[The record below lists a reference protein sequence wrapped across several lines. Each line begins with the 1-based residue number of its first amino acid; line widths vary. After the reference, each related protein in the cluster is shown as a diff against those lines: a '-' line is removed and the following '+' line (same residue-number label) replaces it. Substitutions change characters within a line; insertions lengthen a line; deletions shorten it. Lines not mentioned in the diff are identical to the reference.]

1 MSSNNGI
8 HHADRG
14 APIAVPGSRVEL
26 VVGPGAL
33 DHLPDVVRRHGGTRV
48 LLVTDPG
55 IKDAGHVE
63 RAVRSLYLARI
74 PVKVFDGVAE
84 NPTVIHVGRGVIDS
98 KPFAPD
104 LIVGLGGGSAMDC
117 GKGINF
123 ILTNG
128 GRVVDYWGHDKAAK
142 PLLPFV
148 AIPTTAGT
156 GSDAQSYALITDP
169 ETHQKMACGDKTA
182 LPRAALLD
190 PDLTATCPPKV
201 AAATGIDAVS
211 HAVESAG
218 STRRTDVSRKLSKQ
232 AWDLLAPAFGKT
244 LATTPTAPAD
254 AQARQDMLLGAHI
267 AGAAIE
273 NSMLG
278 AAHALANPLT
288 GLCGVVHGLAVGMML
303 PHVVRFNAAG
313 SDGAAASGA
322 GGGNPYAD
330 LMPDAEELARQI
342 EALLDAGNL
351 PRTLA
356 QVEVPESKLP
366 ELAAMAAKQWTA
378 QFNPR
383 PVGEAELLAIY
394 RMAM

>member
-1 MSSNNGI
+1 MPSMNGVARPAI
-8 HHADRG
+8 L
-14 APIAVPGSRVEL
+14 GSRVEL

-55 IKDAGHVE
+55 IKTAGHVE
-63 RAVRSLYLARI
+63 RAVRALYHAKF
-74 PVKVFDGVAE
+74 PVKVFDGVGE
-84 NPTVIHVGRGVIDS
+84 NPTVIHVGRGVIAS
-98 KPFAPD
+98 LPFAPD

-128 GRVVDYWGHDKAAK
+128 GKVADYWGHDKAAK

-148 AIPTTAGT
+148 AVPTTAGT

-169 ETHQKMACGDKTA
+169 DTHQKMACGDKSA

-190 PDLTATCPPKV
+190 PDLTATCPRAV

-232 AWDLLAPAFGKT
+232 AWDLLTPAFGRT
-244 LATTPTAPAD
+244 LADSAD
-254 AQARQDMLLGAHI
+254 AAARRDMLLGAHV

-288 GLCGVVHGLAVGMML
+288 GLCGVVHGLAVGLML
-303 PHVVRFNAAG
+303 PHVIRFNAAG
-313 SDGAAASGA
+313 AGTSGGARDH
-322 GGGNPYAD
+322 PYAD
-330 LMPDAEELARQI
+330 LADDAETLARQV
-342 EALLDAGNL
+342 ESLLDAGKL
-351 PRTLA
+351 PRRLA
-356 QVEVPESKLP
+356 DVDVPEAKLP
-366 ELAAMAAKQWTA
+366 ELAAMAATQWTA

-383 PVGEAELLAIY
+383 PVGAAELLAIY
-394 RMAM
+394 RSAI

>member
-1 MSSNNGI
+1 MPSMNGVARPAI
-8 HHADRG
+8 
-14 APIAVPGSRVEL
+14 PGSRVEV

-33 DHLPDVVRRHGGTRV
+33 DHLPDLVRRHGGTRV

-63 RAVRSLYLARI
+63 RAVRALYQAGL
-74 PVKVFDGVAE
+74 PVKVFDAVGE
-84 NPTVIHVGRGVIDS
+84 NPTIIHVGRGVIAS
-98 KPFAPD
+98 KPFEPD

-128 GRVVDYWGHDKAAK
+128 GRVADYWGHDKAAK
-142 PLLPFV
+142 PLLPFIAV
-148 AIPTTAGT
+148 PTTAGT

-169 ETHQKMACGDKTA
+169 DTHQKMACGDKSA
-182 LPRAALLD
+182 LPRAAVLD
-190 PDLTATCPPKV
+190 PDLTATAPPKV
-201 AAATGIDAVS
+201 AAATGIDAVA

-218 STRRTDVSRKLSKQ
+218 STKRTDVSRALSKQ
-232 AWDLLAPAFGKT
+232 AWTLLEPAFGRVT
-244 LATTPTAPAD
+244 RDPAD
-254 AQARQDMLLGAHI
+254 AAARQDMLLGAHV

-288 GLCGVVHGLAVGMML
+288 GLCGVVHGVAVGLML

-313 SDGAAASGA
+313 
-322 GGGNPYAD
+322 GGTGTHPYAD
-330 LMPDAEELARQI
+330 LAADAEDLARRI
-342 EALLDAGNL
+342 EVLLDAGGL

-356 QVEVPESKLP
+356 AVDVPPAKLP

-394 RMAM
+394 RMAAAASSNA